1 MAKKNGNGR
10 PKDPMSNT
18 KTMANE
24 GMRLIRNIAF
34 GNFNMYNDGH
44 VFRDITFVN
53 ATIAEVDKRL
63 FDAQVH
69 VNAMAYAYGSCEDP
83 RVVALRFNDQKRVDA
98 YMLIRETLS
107 SIAATGGDTGFL
119 LNLVNKL
126 PKYKYNI

>member
-1 MAKKNGNGR
+1 MAKKHGNGR

-18 KTMANE
+18 KTMAAE

-44 VFRDITFVN
+44 VFRDVNFVN
-53 ATIAEVDKRL
+53 ATILEVEKRL

-69 VNAMAYAYGSCEDP
+69 VNAMAYAYATCDDP
-83 RVVALRFNDQKRVDA
+83 RVVSLRFNDQKKVDA
-98 YMLIRETLS
+98 YNLIREVLCC
-107 SIAATGGDTGFL
+107 IATTGDTGFL
-119 LNLVNKL
+119 YNLVNKL

>member
-1 MAKKNGNGR
+1 MPKKNGNGR

-44 VFRDITFVN
+44 VFRDLNFVN
-53 ATIAEVDKRL
+53 ATIAEVEKRL
-63 FDAQVH
+63 FDAQIH

-83 RVVALRFNDQKRVDA
+83 RVVSLRFNDQKRLDA
-98 YMLIRETLS
+98 YMLIREVLYS
-107 SIAATGGDTGFL
+107 VATTGDTGL
-119 LNLVNKL
+119 LYNLLNKL

>member
-1 MAKKNGNGR
+1 MAKKNNGR

-44 VFRDITFVN
+44 VFRDVNFVN

-69 VNAMAYAYGSCEDP
+69 VNAMAYAYGTCDDP
-83 RVVALRFNDQKRVDA
+83 RVVALRFNDQKKVDA
-98 YMLIRETLS
+98 YTLIREILTCV
-107 SIAATGGDTGFL
+107 ATTGDTGFL
-119 LNLVNKL
+119 YNLVNKL

>member
-1 MAKKNGNGR
+1 MK
-10 PKDPMSNT
+10 S
-18 KTMANE
+18 
-24 GMRLIRNIAF
+24 
-34 GNFNMYNDGH
+34 GH

>member
-44 VFRDITFVN
+44 VFRDINFVN
-53 ATIAEVDKRL
+53 ATIAEVEKRL
-63 FDAQVH
+63 FDAQIH
-69 VNAMAYAYGSCEDP
+69 VNAMAYAYGACEDP
-83 RVVALRFNDQKRVDA
+83 RVVSLRFNDQKRLDA
-98 YMLIRETLS
+98 YMLIREVLYGV
-107 SIAATGGDTGFL
+107 ATTGDTGL
-119 LNLVNKL
+119 LYNLLNKL